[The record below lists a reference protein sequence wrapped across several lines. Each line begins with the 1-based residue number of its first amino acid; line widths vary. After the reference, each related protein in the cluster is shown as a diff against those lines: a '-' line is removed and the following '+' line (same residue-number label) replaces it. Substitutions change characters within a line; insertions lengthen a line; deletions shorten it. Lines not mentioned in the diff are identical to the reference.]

1 MRTHSRLFIDG
12 AWVEATGGGYTNI
25 YDPTSGELDGRLTHA
40 GKADLD
46 AAVAASQAAFKVWRA
61 RSAFERCKIMRSAA
75 SLLRERA
82 PQIAALMT
90 REQGKPLKEAGI
102 EIELSAD
109 LLDWFAEEGRRV
121 YGRVIQA
128 RGPGINQVASREPV
142 GPVAAFTPWN
152 FPISQA
158 IRKIGPALAAGCSM
172 VIKPPEETPA
182 TTGALADI
190 FQDAGLPAGTLNFV
204 YGVPSE
210 ISEYLI
216 SNPVIRKVSF
226 TGSVSVGKHIAA
238 LAGIH
243 MKRCTMELG
252 GHAPA
257 IVFDD
262 ADIDA
267 AVRLLKFSKYRNS
280 GQVCVSPTRFM
291 IQGGVYE
298 EFKRKFIEEAARVR
312 VGSGDHPDTM
322 MGPLFNTRRLRAVQ
336 ELITDA
342 VERGAKLEL
351 GGSRIGESGHFLEP
365 TVLSQVTPTMRIM
378 NEEPFGPVALLSSF
392 ESIDEVIE
400 EGNRLSYGLA
410 SYAFTRSA
418 VTASRLSTE
427 LEVGM
432 LSINHLG
439 LGLPETPFGGVKDSG
454 YGSEGGTEAIESYLA
469 TKFVSHA
476 IL

>member
-1 MRTHSRLFIDG
+1 MRTHTRLFIDG
-12 AWVEATGGGYTNI
+12 AWVEATGGGYTDI
-25 YDPTSGELDGRLTHA
+25 YDPTNGEIAGRLTHA
-40 GKADLD
+40 GKADL
-46 AAVAASQAAFKVWRA
+46 ATAVAASQAAFKVWRA
-61 RSAFERCKIMRSAA
+61 RSAFERCKVIRAA
-75 SLLRERA
+75 AELLRERA

-90 REQGKPLKEAGI
+90 REQGKPLKEARI

-128 RGPGINQVASREPV
+128 RGRGINQVASREPV

-216 SNPVIRKVSF
+216 SNPAIRKVSF

-267 AVRLLKFSKYRNS
+267 AVKLLTFSKYRNC
-280 GQVCVSPTRFM
+280 GQVCVSPTRFI
-291 IQGGVYE
+291 IQTGVYD
-298 EFKRKFIEEAARVR
+298 EFRRKFIEEAARVR
-312 VGSGDHPDTM
+312 VGNGDQPDTM
-322 MGPLFNTRRLRAVQ
+322 MGPLISARRLHAVQ

-351 GGSRIGESGHFLEP
+351 GGGRVGQSGHFLEP
-365 TVLSQVTPTMRIM
+365 TVLSDVTVAMRIM
-378 NEEPFGPVALLSSF
+378 NEEPFGPVALLSAF
-392 ESIDEVIE
+392 ESTGEVIE

-418 VTASRLSTE
+418 ATASRLSSE

-454 YGSEGGTEAIESYLA
+454 YGSEGGTEAIESYLV

-476 IL
+476 TV

>member
-1 MRTHSRLFIDG
+1 MRTHARLFIDG
-12 AWVEATGGGYTNI
+12 AWVDATGGGYTDI
-25 YDPTSGELDGRLTHA
+25 YDPTNGEIDAKLTHA
-40 GKADLD
+40 GKQDLA
-46 AAVAASQAAFKVWRA
+46 AAVAASQAGFRVWRA
-61 RSAFERCKIMRSAA
+61 TSAFERYKILRTAA
-75 SLLRERA
+75 RLMRERT
-82 PQIAALMT
+82 PQIAVQMT
-90 REQGKPLKEAGI
+90 REQGKPLREAQV
-102 EIELSAD
+102 EMALSAD
-109 LLDWFAEEGRRV
+109 LLDWFAEEGRRT
-121 YGRVIQA
+121 YGRVIPSRAQHVS
-128 RGPGINQVASREPV
+128 QVVTREPV

-172 VIKPPEETPA
+172 VIKPPEETPG

-190 FQDAGLPAGTLNFV
+190 FHDAGVPAGVLNFV

-216 SNPVIRKVSF
+216 SHPAIRKVSF
-226 TGSVSVGKHIAA
+226 TGSVTVGKHIAA

-257 IVFDD
+257 FVFDD

-267 AVRLLKFSKYRNS
+267 AVKLMTFSKYRNS
-280 GQVCVSPTRFM
+280 GQVCVSPTRFLV
-291 IQGGVYE
+291 QAGVYD
-298 EFKRKFIEEAARVR
+298 EFRQKFVKEATRLR
-312 VGSGDHPDTM
+312 VGNGAHPDTT
-322 MGPLFNTRRLRAVQ
+322 MGPLISARRLHAVQ
-336 ELITDA
+336 ELINDA
-342 VERGAKLEL
+342 VERGATLEL
-351 GGSRIGESGHFLEP
+351 GGSRIGNAGNFLEP
-365 TVLSQVTPTMRIM
+365 AVLSDVTPAMRIM
-378 NEEPFGPVALLSSF
+378 NEEPFGPVALMRSF
-392 ESIDEVIE
+392 ETLDEVIE
-400 EGNRLSYGLA
+400 EGNRLPYGLA

-418 VTASRLSTE
+418 ATAARLSSE

-454 YGSEGGTEAIESYLA
+454 YGSEGGTEAIESYLV

-476 IL
+476 TA